1 MKRHR
6 VFVSSVIEGFGA
18 ERSAARAAVESLR
31 HEPIMAERFGAK
43 PYSPKMACLEGVR
56 QSDVYVGIFGERYGY
71 VTSSGRSVTEEE
83 FDEARGRGLA
93 ILCFV
98 KKGTVELAQRAFL
111 DRIKSYEEGF
121 HLAFFDSAEELQ
133 LAIVQGLHD
142 LTAQP
147 GVSVVGSDGAIE
159 HLERHQ
165 WGAGTGR
172 RSSNSETW
180 LGAVLFPARL
190 GEQFLSLTDLASA
203 TARSRFLPPALFGT
217 HPVLDGHLGTGDR
230 EDESSIAFVQSEP
243 HGLEVVEF
251 EIHADATLILRLRLG
266 RRDRRDVD
274 LRDSFLIDEDEV
286 RSALTG
292 LLEYAQGLY
301 RSLPRGDLIAHAF
314 LGASLSGISYK
325 TLGARRDHESHSGTV
340 PMHQLDDPLCLPRP
354 PLKVSRAA
362 LGEPKGVA
370 QEMVEQFAR
379 TFRVALRRQ

>member
-43 PYSPKMACLEGVR
+43 PYSAKTACLEGVR

-71 VTSSGRSVTEEE
+71 VTNSGRSVTEEE
-83 FDEARGRGLA
+83 FDEARDRGLS

-98 KKGTVELAQRAFL
+98 KKGDVEPAQRAFL

-133 LAIVQGLHD
+133 LLIVQGLHD

-147 GVSVVGSDGAIE
+147 GVSIVGSDGAIE
-159 HLERHQ
+159 HLERHR
-165 WGAGTGR
+165 WGAVDR
-172 RSSNSETW
+172 RMAATSETW

-190 GEQFLSLTDLASA
+190 GEQFLSLRDLSSGN
-203 TARSRFLPPALFGT
+203 ARSRFLQPALFGT
-217 HPVLDGHLGTGDR
+217 SPVLDARLGTADR
-230 EDESSIAFVQSEP
+230 EGESSIAFIQSEP
-243 HGLEVVEF
+243 HGLDVAVL
-251 EIHADATLILRLRLG
+251 EIHADATLVLRLRLG
-266 RRDRRDVD
+266 RRDQDESD

-286 RSALTG
+286 RRAFAG
-292 LLEYAQGLY
+292 LLEYGHGVY
-301 RSLPRGDLIAHAF
+301 KSLPRGDLIAHAF

-325 TLGARRDHESHSGTV
+325 TLGARRDHGAQSGTV

-362 LGEPKGVA
+362 LGEPNGVA

-379 TFRVALRRQ
+379 TFRVATRQ